1 MAVVLDITHQISG
14 SKMIYKKSIHLKDWL
29 INRDVRNFI
38 PPKDIEIAY
47 QEIDKNNKE
56 CYATLTGHN
65 RKLLDM
71 TAAQMPILSERART
85 LKSIPKYR
93 KSNITM
99 ERII

>member
-1 MAVVLDITHQISG
+1 
-14 SKMIYKKSIHLKDWL
+14 MIYKKSIHLKDWL
-29 INRDVRNFI
+29 IDRDVRSFV

-47 QEIDKNNKE
+47 QEIDEQRKNKE
-56 CYATLTGHN
+56 CYAILTGHS
-65 RKLLDM
+65 RKLLDV

-93 KSNITM
+93 KSNTTM